1 MAIPYPRLLL
11 GPGPSEP
18 HPLVLAAMSRP
29 VLGHLDPD
37 FLQCLTDV
45 QTLLRSVLKTKNEC
59 TFAVSG
65 TGMAGMECVVANLIE
80 PGEKMVVCS
89 AGFFGDRMVNI
100 AQRAGAAVHAVKQE
114 WGKTFTH
121 DAIEEALKEYR
132 PKVLGIIQ
140 AETTTGA
147 WQKLEGVAELCHRH
161 GALLVVDAVTS
172 LGTVEVAVDAWQI
185 DALYSGSQKGLGC
198 PPGLAPVTFSPR
210 AMEAI
215 KQRKTPVTSF
225 YLDVVELMKYW
236 GNERGYHHTAPIGN
250 LFALRE
256 GLQQVIQEGLAAR
269 WDRHARHAASLRAG
283 LAAMGLKLFTD
294 PACQLPAITVLLLP
308 DGLDDVT
315 LRRKLLSN
323 YGIEVGGGLGTIKGK
338 AWRIGLMGYGSSKAN
353 VLTLLAAL
361 EEMFREAGV
370 NVPLGAGVAAAV
382 SS

>member
-1 MAIPYPRLLL
+1 
-11 GPGPSEP
+11 
-18 HPLVLAAMSRP
+18 
-29 VLGHLDPD
+29 
-37 FLQCLTDV
+37 
-45 QTLLRSVLKTKNEC
+45 
-59 TFAVSG
+59 
-65 TGMAGMECVVANLIE
+65 
-80 PGEKMVVCS
+80 
-89 AGFFGDRMVNI
+89 
-100 AQRAGAAVHAVKQE
+100 
-114 WGKTFTH
+114 
-121 DAIEEALKEYR
+121 
-132 PKVLGIIQ
+132 
-140 AETTTGA
+140 
-147 WQKLEGVAELCHRH
+147 
-161 GALLVVDAVTS
+161 
-172 LGTVEVAVDAWQI
+172 
-185 DALYSGSQKGLGC
+185 
-198 PPGLAPVTFSPR
+198 
-210 AMEAI
+210 MEAI